1 MVFSTKRNKPD
12 HPTLFMNNVEID
24 DVSVY
29 EHLGLTLSSDF
40 SWRPHILKIYQ
51 KASKKLNIL
60 KPLKYKLSRYTLDV
74 LYKSLVRST
83 LEYAVVWDGCST
95 TDSDLLE
102 SFQIES
108 ARLVT
113 VQIENVFCETFPGCS

>member
-40 SWRPHILKIYQ
+40 SWRPHIYQ

-60 KPLKYKLSRYTLDV
+60 KPLKYKLSRYALDV
-74 LYKSLVRST
+74 LDKSLVRST

-113 VQIENVFCETFPGCS
+113 AASKGYK